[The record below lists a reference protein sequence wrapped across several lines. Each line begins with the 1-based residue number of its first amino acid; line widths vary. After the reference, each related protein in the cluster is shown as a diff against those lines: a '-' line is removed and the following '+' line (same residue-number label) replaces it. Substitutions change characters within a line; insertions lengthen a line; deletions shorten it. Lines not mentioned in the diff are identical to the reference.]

1 MYKYNQLPINLI
13 YNFIY
18 RLSGNF
24 EAARNLTGQVF
35 LTAYESIDNC
45 NEIIL
50 LKQAWRFFAES
61 DGCLN
66 YKGNDYIQESLLSLP
81 SEVRCAVVLRDVL
94 GYSYRQI
101 GDVLN
106 KSEREIGHLI
116 SAGRQEISNYT
127 KKSLLMA
134 E

>member
-45 NEIIL
+45 NEL
-50 LKQAWRFFAES
+50 FVKTGL
-61 DGCLN
+61 
-66 YKGNDYIQESLLSLP
+66 
-81 SEVRCAVVLRDVL
+81 EVFRGIRWMPKLQ
-94 GYSYRQI
+94 G
-101 GDVLN
+101 
-106 KSEREIGHLI
+106 K
-116 SAGRQEISNYT
+116 
-127 KKSLLMA
+127 
-134 E
+134 

>member
-1 MYKYNQLPINLI
+1 M
-13 YNFIY
+13 
-18 RLSGNF
+18 
-24 EAARNLTGQVF
+24 
-35 LTAYESIDNC
+35 
-45 NEIIL
+45 
-50 LKQAWRFFAES
+50 
-61 DGCLN
+61 
-66 YKGNDYIQESLLSLP
+66 SLP